1 MGISIQARN
10 DYSYLFSGLNTSSGG
25 SGVGNLNFLSDYAAI
40 KNGSY
45 GKLMKAYYAE
55 ANGTSTKSSGISSI
69 VNKTNSISKDDTK
82 TLAKVESTT
91 EGLKESA
98 DKLLEKGSK
107 SVWAEEDMEKIYS
120 AVSDLVKDYNSVLD
134 TMDDV
139 NSTSILSRAKNLTQN
154 TAINEKLLAKAG
166 VTINE
171 DNSLAIDKKAFMEA
185 DMSAVKN
192 LFTGNGSFTYRVS
205 TYASFMNYAAEQ
217 EADKAATY
225 TGNGTYGNTFS
236 TGSLFDSLF

>member
-1 MGISIQARN
+1 MGISIQTKN
-10 DYSYLFSGLNTSSGG
+10 DYSYLFSGLNTSSSSG
-25 SGVGNLNFLSDYAAI
+25 SVGNLNFLSDYAAI

-55 ANGTSTKSSGISSI
+55 TGSNKSQVSSI
-69 VNKTNSISKDDTK
+69 VKKSTNSTSVDDTK
-82 TLAKVESTT
+82 TLANVESSTSA
-91 EGLKESA
+91 LKDSA
-98 DKLLEKGSK
+98 DKLLAKDSK
-107 SVWAEEDMEKIYS
+107 SVWAEEDMEKIYT

-154 TAINEKLLAKAG
+154 TALNEKLLAKVG
-166 VTINE
+166 ITIGEGNE
-171 DNSLAIDKKAFMEA
+171 LSVDKEAFMKA
-185 DMSAVKN
+185 DVATVKS
-192 LFTGNGSFTYRVS
+192 LFNGNGSFAYRVS

-225 TGNGTYGNTFS
+225 TFNGSYGNTYS
-236 TGSLFDSLF
+236 SGSLFDSLF

>member
-1 MGISIQARN
+1 MGISIQAKN
-10 DYSYLFSGLNTSSGG
+10 DYSYLFSGLSTSSSS

-55 ANGTSTKSSGISSI
+55 ADGTSTKSSGVSSL
-69 VNKTNSISKDDTK
+69 VNKTNSTSKDDTK
-82 TLAKVESTT
+82 TLANVESSTDA
-91 EGLKESA
+91 LKESA

-139 NSTSILSRAKNLTQN
+139 NSTSILSRATNLTQN
-154 TAINEKLLAKAG
+154 TAINEKLLAKVG

-171 DNSLAIDKKAFMEA
+171 DNSLSVNKESFMEA
-185 DMSAVKN
+185 DLATIKSV
-192 LFTGNGSFTYRVS
+192 FTGNSSFAYRVA

-225 TGNGTYGNTFS
+225 TVDGTYGNTYS
-236 TGSLFDSLF
+236 AGSLFDSLF